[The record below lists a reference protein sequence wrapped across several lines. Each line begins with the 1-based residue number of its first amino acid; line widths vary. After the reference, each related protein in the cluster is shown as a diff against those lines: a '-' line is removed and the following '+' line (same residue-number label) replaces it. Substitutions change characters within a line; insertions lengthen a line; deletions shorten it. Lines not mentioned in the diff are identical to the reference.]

1 MSRIRKGLHTVT
13 VYPRTHS
20 ADAYGDVVETLGT
33 GVAVQCNVQPSSAN
47 EILDLPGGL
56 TPTTVYRIKY
66 WPGEHGGAPW
76 PGTSESLIEIDGQR
90 FEQRGEPQISRMSTT
105 TGHVKVFAVAYTPGK
120 GGGDT
125 NVMGRT

>member
-13 VYPRTHS
+13 VYPRIST

-33 GVAVQCNVQPSSAN
+33 GVPVQCNVQSSSAN

-56 TPTTVYRIKY
+56 TPTTVYRVKY
-66 WPGEHGGAPW
+66 WPQEHGGTPW
-76 PGTSESLIEIDGQR
+76 PGTPDSLIEIDGQR
-90 FEQRGEPQISRMSTT
+90 FEQRGEPQVSRMSST

-120 GGGDT
+120 GGGDA
-125 NVMGRT
+125 NVMGRI

>member
-1 MSRIRKGLHTVT
+1 MSRIRKGLHAVI
-13 VYPRTHS
+13 VYPRIST

-33 GVAVQCNVQPSSAN
+33 GVSVQCNVQPSSAN
-47 EILDLPGGL
+47 EILDMPGGL
-56 TPTTVYRIKY
+56 TPSTICRIKY

-120 GGGDT
+120 GGDDA
-125 NVMGRT
+125 NVMGRI